1 MMKNGLKML
10 GSVLFL
16 AIFLPYTAILLM
28 NGRQGVSREEKLPD
42 REYQVLAGL
51 LQEDLSW
58 MDEETL
64 SLMAVLIRTEQAQE
78 KDTAVEEPAVTQ
90 TEYEA
95 AFEAVKRTLG
105 TVITI
110 DGEYREI
117 PYHGISAGRTRPGV
131 LLGEEYGYLQAA
143 DCPLDRE
150 SENYLRIYRM
160 SREKFL
166 ETLLGEKAAGME
178 WSSPELERDSSGY
191 VIRMHLGEETLQGE
205 AARKLLHL
213 PSSCF
218 YIEDEEPLL
227 RITVKGSG
235 HGFGISLYTADRM
248 IREGMSYEEV
258 IQKFCENAECITLF

>member
-1 MMKNGLKML
+1 ML

-16 AIFLPYTAILLM
+16 AIFLPYTVVLLM

-42 REYQVLAGL
+42 REYQVLEGL

-64 SLMAVLIRTEQAQE
+64 SLMAILIRTEQMQE
-78 KDTAVEEPAVTQ
+78 KDTEVEEPTVTQ

-95 AFEAVKRTLG
+95 AFAALKRTLG

-110 DGEYREI
+110 NGEYREI
-117 PYHGISAGRTRPGV
+117 PYHGISAGRTRPGM
-131 LLGEEYGYLQAA
+131 LLGEEYGYLHAV
-143 DCPLDRE
+143 DCPEDRK
-150 SENYLRIYRM
+150 SEDYLHIYRM
-160 SREKFL
+160 SREKFM
-166 ETLLGEKAAGME
+166 ETLLGEKAVDQE

-191 VIRMHLGEETLQGE
+191 VIRMYLGEEILQGE
-205 AARKLLHL
+205 VVRTLLHL

-218 YIEDEEPLL
+218 YIDDADPLL

-248 IREGMSYEEV
+248 IREGMTCEDV